1 MDWKF
6 FLRRKQGG
14 ERRLLNNCPIKKQS
28 PCHSRKPDSA
38 STSAI
43 DPPRL
48 ATSTAKLE
56 SLLLPIS
63 SISISEILKSPLSA
77 SEQAA
82 VHARTTTIANSYKS
96 PMKSASSRLA

>member
-6 FLRRKQGG
+6 FLRRKQRG
-14 ERRLLNNCPIKKQS
+14 EQRLLNNCPIKKQS
-28 PCHSRKPDSA
+28 PCHSRKLDSA

-48 ATSTAKLE
+48 ATSTAKRE
-56 SLLLPIS
+56 RLLLPIS

-82 VHARTTTIANSYKS
+82 VHARTATTAKFHENPI
-96 PMKSASSRLA
+96 KSASSRLA